1 MPREARL
8 IYVRICTRLTKYS
21 ELRSMLRRS
30 LASGVY
36 ASWYA
41 FPSGIPMRPHCALHV
56 PGLNLVFQFNP
67 IEEADLC
74 LKAEHDLRARHMRTN
89 NIGIMA
95 HVVAACLLSNRD
107 SCVGPCYGPCFCV
120 LVLALNQISVV
131 TDSKRPPNM
140 GNPALLYCPNFDV
153 VDRKVGSAG

>member
-1 MPREARL
+1 MLEGRARL
-8 IYVRICTRLTKYS
+8 TCTT
-21 ELRSMLRRS
+21 
-30 LASGVY
+30 
-36 ASWYA
+36 
-41 FPSGIPMRPHCALHV
+41 C
-56 PGLNLVFQFNP
+56 
-67 IEEADLC
+67 
-74 LKAEHDLRARHMRTN
+74 MRTN

-153 VDRKVGSAG
+153 VDRKVWDGRRARGGVGYVQMCARKVIAM